1 MLAGGLGFE
10 PRLTESESAVLPLNY
25 PPRTSTSSAGRL
37 RHSSAAF
44 CTARGQTLQEA
55 DPGWCD
61 PSERPYS
68 NELPLSPRPD
78 LHLRRYTP
86 GAWTAAVAE
95 RNAHS
100 PLLRICEPARSSRS
114 FRGSLCPSEGLGSLD
129 FCSRFG
135 LGTASD
141 IHFEVVLDA
150 RANRCP
156 ILVNHSLPT
165 PACAPGDG
173 FEPSLKK
180 GSPST
185 RASAL
190 RCRGSM

>member
-1 MLAGGLGFE
+1 MHPPNAPPFQAKASIYLRSQLAGGLGFE

-78 LHLRRYTP
+78 LQLRRYTP

-95 RNAHS
+95 RNGHS
-100 PLLRICEPARSSRS
+100 PLLRICEPVRSSRS
-114 FRGSLCPSEGLGSLD
+114 FRGSLCPSIRSAAAGRPGGRHLD
-129 FCSRFG
+129 HG
-135 LGTASD
+135 A
-141 IHFEVVLDA
+141 
-150 RANRCP
+150 
-156 ILVNHSLPT
+156 
-165 PACAPGDG
+165 
-173 FEPSLKK
+173 
-180 GSPST
+180 
-185 RASAL
+185 
-190 RCRGSM
+190 